1 MRNKANQW
9 AIKKDRLGIMGFSAG
24 GELVNL
30 LTFSKNKSTNTAH
43 DLVQKENP
51 NFHILIYP
59 EPLTVPKKVSKSA
72 PPLFSLASNNDQCC
86 SASIFKLLK
95 AYREVGADVEAHFYS
110 KGDHGGLSSIVVT
123 KNLSP

>member
-1 MRNKANQW
+1 M
-9 AIKKDRLGIMGFSAG
+9 
-24 GELVNL
+24 
-30 LTFSKNKSTNTAH
+30 TFSKNKSTNTAH

-86 SASIFKLLK
+86 PASIFKLLK

-110 KGDHGGLSSIVVT
+110 KGDHGFNMGDRSAFQTISKWPQRLADWLVDYQYFE
-123 KNLSP
+123 